1 MATDGT
7 PLCPDGKEK
16 TATRNDTR
24 DELIP
29 LHVRLVITDDIYVRH
44 GEGGVTMIAA
54 VLLIVLMVV
63 AVTTTELCMRC
74 SADGKESV
82 ESPAE
87 IVGD

>member
-7 PLCPDGKEK
+7 PLCPDGKEI
-16 TATRNDTR
+16 AAIPNHTRA
-24 DELIP
+24 ELIP
-29 LHVRLVITDDIYVRH
+29 LHSRLVITDDIYVRD
-44 GEGGVTMIAA
+44 GEGGAAMIAT

-63 AVTTTELCMRC
+63 AVAATELCLRC
-74 SADGKESV
+74 AGESKESV